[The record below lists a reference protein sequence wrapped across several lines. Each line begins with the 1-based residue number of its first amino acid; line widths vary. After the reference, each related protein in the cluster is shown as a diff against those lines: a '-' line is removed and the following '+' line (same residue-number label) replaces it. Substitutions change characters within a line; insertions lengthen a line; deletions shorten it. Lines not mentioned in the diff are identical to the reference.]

1 MELRDGATAVREWI
15 VTDETAL
22 AVLADDRR
30 IWLNLRDAFPHPYGL
45 EDARRFI
52 AMALQRVPPSFFA
65 ITHEDRLAGAIG
77 YATHADV
84 ERIGAEIGYWVA
96 PALWGR
102 GLATTALRLVVAH
115 AFRADPGLRRV
126 YAVPYATNPASARV
140 LEKAGFTR
148 EGTMRQSAVKDGK
161 ILDQWLYSILRDE
174 LPG

>member
-1 MELRDGATAVREWI
+1 MELRDGATLVREWLA
-15 VTDETAL
+15 TDEAEL

-30 IWLNLRDAFPHPYGL
+30 IWLNLRDAFPHPYSR

-52 AMALQRVPPSFFA
+52 AQALQRVPPSFFA
-65 ITHEDRLAGAIG
+65 ITHEGRLAGAIG
-77 YATHADV
+77 YATHVDV

-96 PALWGR
+96 RALWGR

-115 AFRADPGLRRV
+115 AFRADPELRRV

-148 EGTMRQSAVKDGK
+148 EGTLRQSALKDGQV
-161 ILDQWLYSILRDE
+161 LDQWLYSILRDE
-174 LPG
+174 ATR